1 MGFEFVRVDAL
12 GDEGLIENY
21 SPCLGESANKI
32 LFLCRKGC
40 AMTIEKDEKK
50 VQASEIIKNI

>member
-32 LFLCRKGC
+32 LYLCRKGG
-40 AMTIEKDEKK
+40 AL
-50 VQASEIIKNI
+50 